1 VESVE
6 NDVFSKVV
14 HETLPAA
21 FKSEAVP
28 RLTSTNKK
36 VNGEKLITLT
46 KCNLLSV
53 EAIRCP

>member
-36 VNGEKLITLT
+36 VNGE
-46 KCNLLSV
+46 N
-53 EAIRCP
+53 